1 MMAFPGLFIRSIF
14 LLIFCATVSSQNL
27 HFNSLGT
34 VEEMKEFF
42 QFNDKRM
49 ASAAVVYCDS
59 RTQFRNFI
67 IKDCLSK
74 IHFNH
79 LVQRTTRDKEVFFQL
94 NAMAA
99 IKANY
104 LHRMLTVYCN
114 RTNILGVPV
123 VLGPRAQDPV
133 ANPTSIIPLGEATV
147 KLNLALMFKDVASED
162 PMGYSQS
169 QIDVWA
175 DDLLNRP

>member
-1 MMAFPGLFIRSIF
+1 MVFPGLFIRSIF
-14 LLIFCATVSSQNL
+14 LLFFCATLSSSLNL

-49 ASAAVVYCDS
+49 ASAVVVYCDS

-67 IKDCLSK
+67 IKDCLSR
-74 IHFNH
+74 IQFNH
-79 LVQRTTRDKEVFFQL
+79 LVQRTTTSPGKEVFFQL
-94 NAMAA
+94 QAIAA
-99 IKANY
+99 VKANY
-104 LHRMLTVYCN
+104 LHRMFSVYCN

-123 VLGPRAQDPV
+123 VLGPGAQEPV
-133 ANPTSIIPLGEATV
+133 ANPTSLIPPGETTV

-162 PMGYSQS
+162 PEGYSQT
-169 QIDVWA
+169 QIEV
-175 DDLLNRP
+175 